1 MTIDRLFDVSEFG
14 GAEPTPFEVRA
25 ERQAPPAPVVEPLAP
40 GYQYMRDR
48 RGVMQFAHLIASHAP
63 SGASMAACGKIGT
76 LITNAGVE
84 SMIRC
89 QECDLAQQLS

>member
-1 MTIDRLFDVSEFG
+1 
-14 GAEPTPFEVRA
+14 
-25 ERQAPPAPVVEPLAP
+25 
-40 GYQYMRDR
+40 
-48 RGVMQFAHLIASHAP
+48 
-63 SGASMAACGKIGT
+63 MAACGKIGT